1 MALVVSL
8 RTSHH
13 IIANCHSFIIPL
25 SVSTQ

>member
-1 MALVVSL
+1 MMLVVPL

-13 IIANCHSFIIPL
+13 IIANRHSLIIPL